1 MCGRAKLETDI
12 SEIKI
17 AFRIPPEYPTPNFAP
32 SWNVAPTD
40 NLPILRYDPKVQ
52 HRTLDLM
59 RDQGHEREVHFLER
73 HVRHLE
79 RRLAFWSNRRLQ

>member
-1 MCGRAKLETDI
+1 MEELLLPGEDPATLKGGDAEHWIELYT
-12 SEIKI
+12 
-17 AFRIPPEYPTPNFAP
+17 EYLAGN
-32 SWNVAPTD
+32 
-40 NLPILRYDPKVQ
+40 R
-52 HRTLDLM
+52 RTLDLM